1 MKKSK
6 VSELNFSQIM
16 KRDGKAQSSNIVGTP
31 NNAIIEWGIEDNKKI
46 SILTLNGSLAAK
58 FYGTFSELFAK
69 DYVEIYYEISPN
81 WTAV

>member
-6 VSELNFSQIM
+6 VTPLNFSQIM
-16 KRDGKAQSSNIVGTP
+16 KRDSKVKSTNSVSVIV
-31 NNAIIEWGIEDNKKI
+31 IEWGKEENKQVAT
-46 SILTLNGSLAAK
+46 LQLNGELAAK

-69 DYVEIYYEISPN
+69 DYAEIYYEISPN

>member
-1 MKKSK
+1 
-6 VSELNFSQIM
+6 M
-16 KRDGKAQSSNIVGTP
+16 KRDGKALGTP

-69 DYVEIYYEISPN
+69 DYAEIYYEISPN